1 MIRRLS
7 IQDCMETGE
16 SIVRVDLADET
27 VRSEP
32 VPESWRRKYVG
43 GKGLAARYLYEELEA
58 GADPLGDENV
68 LCFFTGPLTGYLPGE
83 QRYVVVTKS
92 PLTGA
97 FLDSYAGGSMA
108 DRLAGSLGSHVG
120 LVVTGRADRP
130 AALSVADGE
139 VSIEPADEWWGLDA
153 RETDERIPDAAVA
166 CIGPAGEN
174 GVSYATI
181 ASDGGDH
188 HAGRGGAGAVMGAKR
203 LKALVARGDPPE
215 LGEDLRD
222 LRERYEEAF
231 ATDDTGRWQAAS
243 ETVETLDFANE
254 VGVLPTRGWQESQF
268 DGAEGIGI
276 EAVRDAAHDRE
287 RAEDSVPGGFQVE
300 SDDGESVPRGSTPI
314 SLGAGLGIDDFDAV
328 ATLGSI
334 CDRLALDVISGGN
347 AVAWAIRASET
358 DLIDREL
365 SFGDEGDARRVIEEI
380 ATRSTPL
387 GDTLADGIDAAA
399 DEYGGD
405 DLIPSVKG
413 MALPSY
419 DPRGASAMALAYAT
433 SDRGAC
439 HRRARPAE
447 VEALEGRNW
456 SDADRVEAVVA
467 EQDRRAVLWS
477 LIADDFFGE
486 ALSATLGADWLAA
499 IGQEYDPEEL
509 RLAGARI
516 WTLIRLF
523 NVREGFTRAD
533 DALPQRLTEPLE
545 GGPNDGAAITR
556 DSFERTLERY
566 YDRRGWDDGGVPT
579 GATLE
584 RYGLGGLAPDVDR
597 SGPDGAP

>member
-1 MIRRLS
+1 MARG
-7 IQDCMETGE
+7 ETV
-16 SIVRVDLADET
+16 VRVDLADES

-32 VPESWRRKYVG
+32 VPDAWRRKFVG
-43 GKGLAARYLYEELEA
+43 GKGLGARYLYEELDA
-58 GADPLGDENV
+58 GTDPLGDENL
-68 LCFFTGPLTGYLPGE
+68 LCFLTGPLTGYLPGE

-108 DRLAGSLGSHVG
+108 GRLAGSLGNHAG
-120 LVVTGRADRP
+120 ILVSGRADRP
-130 AALSVADGE
+130 VALSVADGE
-139 VSIEPADEWWGLDA
+139 VSIESAEEWWGLDA
-153 RETDERIPDAAVA
+153 RETDEQVPGPAVA

-203 LKALVARGDPPE
+203 LKALVAHDDPPE
-215 LGEDLRD
+215 FDEDLRE
-222 LRERYEEAF
+222 LRETYEAAF
-231 ATDDTGRWQAAS
+231 ATDDTGRWHAAS

-254 VGVLPTRGWQESQF
+254 VGVLPTHGWQEGTF
-268 DGAEGIGI
+268 EGADGIGI

-287 RAEDSVPGGFQVE
+287 RADDPVPGGFQVE

-358 DLIDREL
+358 GLIERDL
-365 SFGDEGDARRVIEEI
+365 SFGDEDDARRLIEEI
-380 ATRSTPL
+380 ATRSSPL
-387 GDTLADGIDAAA
+387 GDTLADGTDAAA
-399 DEYGGD
+399 AEYGGD

-439 HRRARPAE
+439 HRRARPVE
-447 VEALEGRNW
+447 VEALEGTDW
-456 SDADRVEAVVA
+456 SHADRVEAVIA

-499 IGQEYDPEEL
+499 IGREYEPEEL
-509 RLAGARI
+509 RRTGARI

-523 NVREGFTRAD
+523 NVREGFTRED

-545 GGPNDGAAITR
+545 GGPNEGAVITPE
-556 DSFERTLERY
+556 SFERTLECY
-566 YDRRGWDDGGVPT
+566 YERRGWDEQGRPT
-579 GATLE
+579 RETIERHGLENLELDPATH
-584 RYGLGGLAPDVDR
+584 DVSD
-597 SGPDGAP
+597 DD

>member
-1 MIRRLS
+1 
-7 IQDCMETGE
+7 METGE
-16 SIVRVDLADET
+16 TLVRVDLAAES
-27 VRSEP
+27 VASEP

-43 GKGLAARYLYEELEA
+43 GKGLGARYLYEELEP
-58 GADPLGDENV
+58 GTDPLGDDNV
-68 LCFFTGPLTGYLPGE
+68 LLFLTGPLTGLLPGE
-83 QRYVVVTKS
+83 QRSVVVTKS

-108 DRLAGSLGSHVG
+108 GRLAGSLGDHVG
-120 LVVTGRADRP
+120 ILVTGRADRP
-130 AALSVADGE
+130 VRLEIDGGE
-139 VSIEPADEWWGLDA
+139 VSVTSAEDWWGLDA
-153 RETDERIPDAAVA
+153 RETDERAGEAAVA

-215 LGEDLRD
+215 LGAD
-222 LRERYEEAF
+222 LRELHRRYEEAF

-254 VGVLPTRGWQESQF
+254 VGVLPTRGWQEGRF
-268 DGAEGIGI
+268 DGADGIGI

-287 RAEDSVPGGFQVE
+287 RADEPVPGGFQVE

-328 ATLGSI
+328 ATLGSV

-347 AVAWAIRASET
+347 AVAWAIRASQEG
-358 DLIDREL
+358 LIDRDLE
-365 SFGDEGDARRVIEEI
+365 FGDEDGARELIEEI
-380 ATRSTPL
+380 AHRSSPL
-387 GDTLADGIDAAA
+387 GETLADGVDAAA
-399 DEYGGD
+399 AEYGGD

-413 MALPSY
+413 MALPAY

-439 HRRARPAE
+439 HRRARPVE
-447 VEALEGRNW
+447 VEALGGTDW
-456 SDADRVEAVVA
+456 SDVDRVNRVIA

-499 IGQEYDPEEL
+499 VDREYSPEEL
-509 RLAGARI
+509 RRVGERV

-523 NVREGFTRAD
+523 NCREGFTRED
-533 DALPQRLTEPLE
+533 DTLPQRLTEPLE
-545 GGPNDGAAITR
+545 GGPNDGAAI
-556 DSFERTLERY
+556 DAAGFEETLERY
-566 YDRRGWDDGGVPT
+566 YERRGWDDGVPT
-579 GATLE
+579 DRTLE
-584 RYGLGGLAPDVDR
+584 RLDLEGL
-597 SGPDGAP
+597 

>member
-1 MIRRLS
+1 MV
-7 IQDCMETGE
+7 TGDTV
-16 SIVRVDLADET
+16 VRVDLADES

-32 VPESWRRKYVG
+32 VPDAWRRKYIG
-43 GKGLAARYLYEELEA
+43 GKGLGARYLYEELA
-58 GADPLGDENV
+58 TGADPLGDENV

-108 DRLAGSLGSHVG
+108 GRLAGSLGDHAGIIVS
-120 LVVTGRADRP
+120 GRADRP
-130 AALSVADGE
+130 VALSIAGGE
-139 VSIEPADEWWGLDA
+139 VSIESVEKWWGLDA
-153 RETDERIPDAAVA
+153 RETDERVPDAAVA

-203 LKALVARGDPPE
+203 LKALVARDGPPE
-215 LGEDLRD
+215 PDDD
-222 LRERYEEAF
+222 LRELREKYEAAF
-231 ATDDTGRWQAAS
+231 AADDTGRWQAAS
-243 ETVETLDFANE
+243 ETLETLDFANE
-254 VGVLPTRGWQESQF
+254 VGVLPTHGWQEGTF
-268 DGAEGIGI
+268 EGAEGIGI

-287 RAEDSVPGGFQVE
+287 RADDPVPGGFQVE

-328 ATLGSI
+328 AALGSI

-358 DLIDREL
+358 GLLERDL
-365 SFGDEGDARRVIEEI
+365 SFGDEDDARRLIEEI

-387 GDTLADGIDAAA
+387 GDALADGTDAAA
-399 DEYGGD
+399 AEYGGD

-439 HRRARPAE
+439 HRRARPVE
-447 VEALEGRNW
+447 VEALAGTDW
-456 SDADRVEAVVA
+456 SRADRVNAVIA

-477 LIADDFFGE
+477 LVADDFFGE

-499 IGQEYDPEEL
+499 IGREYEPEEL
-509 RLAGARI
+509 RRTGARI

-523 NVREGFTRAD
+523 NVREGFTRDD

-545 GGPNDGAAITR
+545 GGPNEGAAIAP
-556 DSFERTLERY
+556 DSFERTLECY
-566 YDRRGWDDGGVPT
+566 YDRRGWDERGCPT
-579 GATLE
+579 EETIERHGLE
-584 RYGLGGLAPDVDR
+584 DLEFDR
-597 SGPDGAP
+597 PTHRASDDD

>member
-1 MIRRLS
+1 M
-7 IQDCMETGE
+7 DTGDT
-16 SIVRVDLADET
+16 IVRVDLANES
-27 VRSEP
+27 VQSEP
-32 VPESWRRKYVG
+32 VPDAWLRKYLG
-43 GKGLAARYLYEELEA
+43 GKGLGARYLYEELDAET
-58 GADPLGDENV
+58 DPLGDENV
-68 LCFFTGPLTGYLPGE
+68 LCFFTGPLTGSLPGE

-108 DRLAGSLGSHVG
+108 NRLAGSLGSHVG
-120 LVVTGRADRP
+120 IIVSGRADRP
-130 AALSVADGE
+130 VALSISDGE
-139 VSIEPADEWWGLDA
+139 VSIEPAEEWWGLDA
-153 RETDERIPDAAVA
+153 RETDERAPDSAVA

-174 GVSYATI
+174 VVSYATI

-188 HAGRGGAGAVMGAKR
+188 HAGRGGAGAVMGAKK
-203 LKALVARGDPPE
+203 LKAVVAHDEPPA
-215 LGEDLRD
+215 LDDDLRA
-222 LRERYEEAF
+222 LHEQYEEAF
-231 ATDDTGRWQAAS
+231 ADDDTGRWHAAS

-254 VGVLPTRGWQESQF
+254 VGVLPTRGWQEGQF
-268 DGAEGIGI
+268 DGADGIGI

-287 RAEDSVPGGFQVE
+287 RADDPVPGGFHVE
-300 SDDGESVPRGSTPI
+300 SDDGDSVPRGSTPI

-358 DLIDREL
+358 GLIDREI
-365 SFGDEGDARRVIEEI
+365 SFGDEDAARELIEEI
-380 ATRSTPL
+380 ATRSSPL
-387 GDTLADGIDAAA
+387 GDTLADGVDAAA
-399 DEYGGD
+399 AEYGGD

-439 HRRARPAE
+439 HRRARPVE
-447 VEALEGRNW
+447 VEALEGADW
-456 SDADRVEAVVA
+456 SNTDRVEAVLV

-486 ALSATLGADWLAA
+486 ALSPTLGAEWLAA
-499 IGQEYDPEEL
+499 TGREYEPEEL
-509 RLAGARI
+509 TQAGARI

-523 NVREGFTRAD
+523 NVREGFTRD
-533 DALPQRLTEPLE
+533 DDTLPQRLTEPLE
-545 GGPNDGAAITR
+545 GGPNDGSLI
-556 DSFERTLERY
+556 DPGSFEAMLDRY
-566 YDRRGWDDGGVPT
+566 YEARGWDKDGQPT
-579 GATLE
+579 RQTLE
-584 RYGLGGLAPDVDR
+584 HYGLADLDFEHEPTHNQVNTDD
-597 SGPDGAP
+597 